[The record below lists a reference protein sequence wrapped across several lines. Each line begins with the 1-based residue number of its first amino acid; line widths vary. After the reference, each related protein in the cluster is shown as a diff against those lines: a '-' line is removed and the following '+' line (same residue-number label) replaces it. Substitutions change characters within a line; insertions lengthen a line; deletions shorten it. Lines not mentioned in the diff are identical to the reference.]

1 MKFAQSTLGLHPER
15 MTLDY
20 VKRGI
25 TRLEVCGPVA
35 VCGDVHGRLDLLDRL
50 LCALPPGVPLIHC
63 GDLIDRGP
71 DSNGV
76 LQRMIDVG
84 ARGVRGNHEEWMSEW
99 LLGKGIDAFGHML
112 GRETLQSYGIDERA
126 SLQEINA
133 AADVVP
139 AGHRALLDSLPL
151 VLDLVVDEVPY
162 WVIHAGVGVNLVRA
176 THGDPELDAFAG
188 DHGGA
193 SLPPTDLTTWVPW
206 LVRHRR
212 DELLW
217 TKTPAPSQLDVGRT
231 VLFGHVPDRRP
242 WDLGHCIALDTG
254 AGKSWA
260 DAALTAVLLPERRFI
275 RVS

>member
-1 MKFAQSTLGLHPER
+1 MKFAQSALGLHAER
-15 MTLDY
+15 MAPDY
-20 VKRGI
+20 VNRGI

-50 LCALPPGVPLIHC
+50 LKALPPGVPLIHC

-71 DSNGV
+71 DSSGV
-76 LQRMIDVG
+76 LQRMIDIG

-99 LLGKGIDAFGHML
+99 LLGSGIDAFGHML
-112 GRETLQSYGIDERA
+112 GRETLQSYGLDARA
-126 SLQEINA
+126 SLKNINA

-162 WVIHAGVGVNLVRA
+162 WVIHAGIGVNSVRA
-176 THGDPELDAFAG
+176 MHIDRELDAFAG
-188 DHGGA
+188 EHGSA
-193 SLPPTDLTTWVPW
+193 LLPPTDLTRWVPW
-206 LVRHRR
+206 LVTHRR

-217 TKTPAPSQLDVGRT
+217 TKTPAASQLDVGRT